1 MLHSIWKSKTPS
13 KRQNDQKRGFSV
25 IISSLLHLL
34 ICVLATCFPFY
45 ELLFHLQYRV
55 LFLVTQLRH
64 ISDWC
69 SPDVCLNDLHR
80 LEGENKD
87 CLRNKRSYHQNTLHS
102 SPFGPKPLCLS
113 AFRGVKSYLYLFTYS
128 SPLFT
133 DRHKK
138 DWNLFSMVKNGLKA
152 QKLLA
157 QGIAL
162 GIIAI
167 SKAPCKGKSFMFC
180 LEF

>member
-64 ISDWC
+64 ISDWR
-69 SPDVCLNDLHR
+69 SPDVCLDDLHR
-80 LEGENKD
+80 LEGETKD
-87 CLRNKRSYHQNTLHS
+87 SLRNKRSYHQNTLHS
-102 SPFGPKPLCLS
+102 SPFGREPLCLS
-113 AFRGVKSYLYLFTYS
+113 AFRGVKSCFYLFTHS
-128 SPLFT
+128 SPLFIF
-133 DRHKK
+133 RHG
-138 DWNLFSMVKNGLKA
+138 NRCERLIGGL
-152 QKLLA
+152 Q
-157 QGIAL
+157 
-162 GIIAI
+162 I
-167 SKAPCKGKSFMFC
+167 SQN
-180 LEF
+180 

>member
-64 ISDWC
+64 ISDWR
-69 SPDVCLNDLHR
+69 SPDVCLDDLHR
-80 LEGENKD
+80 LEGETKD
-87 CLRNKRSYHQNTLHS
+87 SLRNKRSYHQNTLHS
-102 SPFGPKPLCLS
+102 SPFGRNPPVFIGIPKGEELFLS
-113 AFRGVKSYLYLFTYS
+113 LH
-128 SPLFT
+128 PLFT
-133 DRHKK
+133 TLHLQARKQMRKTDRRIA
-138 DWNLFSMVKNGLKA
+138 NQPELK
-152 QKLLA
+152 
-157 QGIAL
+157 G
-162 GIIAI
+162 
-167 SKAPCKGKSFMFC
+167 
-180 LEF
+180 EE

>member
-25 IISSLLHLL
+25 IISSLLHHL

-64 ISDWC
+64 ISDWR

-102 SPFGPKPLCLS
+102 SPFGRKPLCLS
-113 AFRGVKSYLYLFTYS
+113 AFRGVKSCFYLFTHS

-133 DRHKK
+133 FR
-138 DWNLFSMVKNGLKA
+138 NGNRCERQIEGL
-152 QKLLA
+152 Q
-157 QGIAL
+157 
-162 GIIAI
+162 I
-167 SKAPCKGKSFMFC
+167 SQN
-180 LEF
+180 

>member
-64 ISDWC
+64 ISDWR
-69 SPDVCLNDLHR
+69 SPNVCLNDLHR

-102 SPFGPKPLCLS
+102 SPFGRKPLCLS
-113 AFRGVKSYLYLFTYS
+113 AFRGVKSYLYLFTLS

-133 DRHKK
+133 A
-138 DWNLFSMVKNGLKA
+138 LFWRIGNPLKEPM
-152 QKLLA
+152 QDTQTRLRR
-157 QGIAL
+157 IANPQERL
-162 GIIAI
+162 TVLR
-167 SKAPCKGKSFMFC
+167 FC
-180 LEF
+180 FCA

>member
-102 SPFGPKPLCLS
+102 SPFGRKPLCLS
-113 AFRGVKSYLYLFTYS
+113 AFRRVKSSFYLFTT
-128 SPLFT
+128 LHLQERKQMRKT
-133 DRHKK
+133 DRRIA
-138 DWNLFSMVKNGLKA
+138 NLPELK
-152 QKLLA
+152 
-157 QGIAL
+157 G
-162 GIIAI
+162 
-167 SKAPCKGKSFMFC
+167 
-180 LEF
+180 EEW